1 MGADGSKGADGS
13 AGAGLGVASGRRRRP
28 WALVVAGVVTAI
40 AGLVDGSR
48 AEAQEQAA
56 AGQVGGVVTAA
67 EDGRP
72 LAGIDVAVKGSDIR
86 TLTNTNGRYSL
97 VPPSPEDTLV
107 FASIGFQ
114 SLEVAIDGQSVV
126 NASLASE
133 AIALQE
139 IVATGYGVQQRR
151 DVTGAIASV
160 TGEELAEVTTA
171 SVQQALQGRVAG
183 VQVNAISGAP
193 GEQAV
198 VRIRGVGTLNNASP
212 LYVVDGMLLDD
223 IAFLDPSDIA
233 SAEVL
238 KDASATAI
246 YGSRGS
252 NGVIIVTTRRGA
264 IDRPTQFRL
273 SAYTGAQ
280 RVLNPIELV
289 NAREYAMLANELAAN
304 QGQPDPYFGDPDA
317 VGPGTDWQ
325 REIFQ
330 TAPMSSVQLSSQG
343 GTDRITYYFSAN
355 YVDQA
360 GVIPKS
366 DYARLTLRLNNDYQL
381 TDRFRLGHNI
391 NFAHEEGERAPG
403 VLGDLYR
410 ADPTITPRND
420 DGEFNDANLRASAG
434 NASARVFYTNNTED
448 GNRLVGNLF
457 ADVDLFSGL
466 SLRSS
471 FGLDYDR
478 ETFREFT
485 PEFSVSPTQQNQI
498 SDLLVKTYSNSSWLW
513 ENTVTFRRA
522 TAEHQFDVLAGI
534 TIQSFSSDSLGGTR
548 TNIAGDSENLWYLNA
563 GDAESQTNFN
573 GSADWKML
581 SYLFRTNYTFLDRYL
596 LTGSLRVDG
605 SSRFGRE
612 NRYGY
617 FPSFALGWNLAEESF
632 LRDARGIDAL
642 KLRASWGKIG
652 NDKIGE
658 YPAIAVVDGNL
669 NAVFGPDESL
679 RFGASPVSL
688 ANPEVRWEQTSQTNV
703 GLDAALFGGQVE
715 ATFDYY
721 RRLTDGIL
729 VQVPIPGYVGVGNL
743 PFVNAAEVL
752 NSGFEGSLTW
762 AGNVGGLGFQLGAN
776 GSTVKNEVRS
786 LGEGQEEIL
795 GGGWG
800 NEISF
805 STRTVVGE
813 PVGSFWGF
821 EVDGVFQTEEEIA
834 SSPTRGGEAPG
845 DLKYADL
852 NGRDPVTGELT
863 GMPDGVITND
873 DKTFLGS
880 PIPDFIYGFNARFT
894 YGGFDLSAGF
904 AGQSGNKVFNA
915 KKAVRFGV
923 ETFER
928 SYLDRWTGPG
938 TSNTEPRVTNAGHN
952 YQASEYFLEDGSFLK
967 LHSAQLGYELPQNWV
982 SGLSVARARL
992 YVSGT
997 NLFIVS
1003 DYPGYTPE
1011 VVDPNASVINSGID
1025 LGLYPPA
1032 RTLTFG
1038 VDVSF

>member
-1 MGADGSKGADGS
+1 MAA
-13 AGAGLGVASGRRRRP
+13 
-28 WALVVAGVVTAI
+28 VVAMVT
-40 AGLVDGSR
+40 LVDSSR
-48 AEAQEQAA
+48 ALAQDQPAA

-72 LAGIDVAVKGSDIR
+72 LAGIDVMVKGSEIR

-97 VPPSPEDTLV
+97 VPPTLDDTLV
-107 FASIGFQ
+107 FTSIGFR
-114 SLEVAIDGQSVV
+114 SLEMPIDGQSVV
-126 NASLASE
+126 NVSLASE

-160 TGEELAEVTTA
+160 SGERLAEVATTSA
-171 SVQQALQGRVAG
+171 QQALQGRVSG
-183 VQVNAISGAP
+183 VQVNAISGEP

-198 VRIRGVGTLNNASP
+198 VRIRGIGTLNNASP

-223 IAFLDPSDIA
+223 IAFLDPGDI
-233 SAEVL
+233 SSVEVL

-246 YGSRGS
+246 YGSRGA
-252 NGVIIVTTRRGA
+252 NGVIIVTTRRGV
-264 IDRPTQFRL
+264 IDRPTRFTI
-273 SAYTGAQ
+273 SAYTGTQ
-280 RVLNPIELV
+280 HVLNPIELV

-304 QGQPDPYFGDPDA
+304 QGLSDPYFTDPDA
-317 VGPGTDWQ
+317 VGSGTDWQ

-330 TAPMSSVQLSSQG
+330 TAPMSSVQLSSSG
-343 GTDRITYYFSAN
+343 GTDRITYYFSAS

-366 DYARLTLRLNNDYQL
+366 DFRRLTLRLNNDYQL
-381 TDRFRLGHNI
+381 TDRFRLGHNF
-391 NFAHEEGERAPG
+391 NFVHRDGERPPG

-410 ADPTITPRND
+410 ADPTVAPQND
-420 DGEFNDANLRASAG
+420 AGDFNDASVRASAG
-434 NASARVFYTNNTED
+434 NASARVSYTNNTED

-457 ADVDLFSGL
+457 ADVDLLPGL

-478 ETFREFT
+478 QTFREFT
-485 PEFSVSPTQQNQI
+485 PEFVVSPTQQNQV
-498 SDLLVKTYSNSSWLW
+498 SNLLVNTKTNSSWLW
-513 ENTVTFRRA
+513 ENTLRYSRVTPVHRL
-522 TAEHQFDVLAGI
+522 EVLAGI
-534 TIQSFSSDSLGGTR
+534 TAQSFSTDSLGGTR
-548 TNIAGDSENLWYLNA
+548 TNIAGESENLWYLNA
-563 GDAESQTNFN
+563 GDADGQTNFN

-581 SYLFRTNYTFLDRYL
+581 SYLFRTNYSLLDRYL
-596 LTGSLRVDG
+596 LTASLRVDG

-632 LRDARGIDAL
+632 LRDIAVIDAL
-642 KLRASWGKIG
+642 KLRAGWGRIG

-688 ANPEVRWEQTSQTNV
+688 ANPEVRWEQTSQTNLGV
-703 GLDAALFGGQVE
+703 DAALYGGRVE

-729 VQVPIPGYVGVGNL
+729 VQVPIPRYVGVGQF

-752 NSGFEGSLTW
+752 NSGFEGTLTW
-762 AGNVGGLGFQLGAN
+762 SGDVGGLGFELGVN
-776 GSTVKNEVRS
+776 GATVKNEVKA

-800 NEISF
+800 NEITF

-813 PVGSFWGF
+813 PIGSFWGF
-821 EVDGVFQTEEEIA
+821 KVEGVFQTEEEIA
-834 SSPTRGGEAPG
+834 NSPTRGGEVPG
-845 DLKYADL
+845 DLRYADT
-852 NGRDPVTGELT
+852 ND
-863 GMPDGVITND
+863 DGVIDND

-880 PIPDFIYGFNARFT
+880 PIPDLTYGFNARFT

-923 ETFER
+923 ENFEA

-938 TSNTEPRVTNAGHN
+938 TSDTEPRVTNAGHN

-967 LHSAQLGYELPQNWV
+967 LHSAQLGYELPRQWV
-982 SGLSVARARL
+982 SGLNLERARL
-992 YVSGT
+992 YASGT
-997 NLFIVS
+997 NLFIAS

-1011 VVDPNASVINSGID
+1011 VVHPQASVIAGGID
-1025 LGLYPPA
+1025 LGVYPPA
-1032 RTLTFG
+1032 RTLTVG